1 MRRIVKILSF
11 LFLITSCSDQQPKP
25 PLSGLLWG
33 GEGNRLIIQ
42 SISNPTEVL
51 DTLLISHL
59 GEFSWQPNSFTSGF
73 YRLSKTDG
81 DGTILVLENEHP
93 LYIDGQYF
101 TFPNQTKIT
110 GGVSSTGFIRV
121 DKFSEQWRKQLN
133 ETTSSIIPPN
143 WEPKK
148 EEIEKLHTYLDS
160 IDAVYK
166 TLIFQKEDHPLE
178 RMYALIQTSGKRH
191 LFNIIKD
198 STLFLSTAK
207 ALTPY
212 RKFPNVKTF
221 LSKTDKLNKFVQQKE
236 LLRPGKKFPFHIIA
250 DTTILAQIEGVPV
263 YLELYKPSDPINK
276 SQWSLNENEVLHYS
290 NSKIKICKI
299 ALDSIPDS
307 KQLKAIIYYNP
318 SKEEK
323 TKLIE
328 NIPIHQLPTNFIIDK
343 DGVIV
348 ASDIWNQQ
356 RREVLDRLLK
366 K

>member
-1 MRRIVKILSF
+1 MLRIVKILSF
-11 LFLITSCSDQQPKP
+11 LFLISSCANHQPQP

-42 SISNPTEVL
+42 SISDPTETL
-51 DTLLISHL
+51 DTLLINHL
-59 GEFSWQPNSFTSGF
+59 GEFIWQPDTFISGL
-73 YRLSKTDG
+73 YKLSKTDG
-81 DGTILVLENEHP
+81 DGTILVLEHEHP

-110 GGVSSTGFIRV
+110 GGISSDGFIRV
-121 DKFSEQWRKQLN
+121 DKFSEQWRNQLN
-133 ETTSSIIPPN
+133 ETTSSIIKPN

-160 IDAVYK
+160 VDAVYK
-166 TLIFQKEDHPLE
+166 TLVFQKEDHPLE
-178 RMYALIQTSGKRH
+178 RMYALIQSTGKRH

-207 ALTPY
+207 SLIPY
-212 RKFPNVKTF
+212 HSFPSVKTF
-221 LSKTDKLNKFVQQKE
+221 LSKTDKLHKFVLQKE
-236 LLRPGKKFPFHIIA
+236 QLRPGKKFPFYLIP
-250 DTTILAQIEGVPV
+250 DTVILAQLKGFPV
-263 YLELYKPSDPINK
+263 YLELYNSSDPIFK
-276 SQWSLNENEVLHYS
+276 SQWNLNENEISHYS

-307 KQLKAIIYYNP
+307 KKLKTIIYYNP

-328 NIPIHQLPTNFIIDK
+328 NIPIHQLPTNFIIDE

-348 ASDIWNQQ
+348 ASDIWTQQ
-356 RREVLDRLLK
+356 RKEVLDGLLK